1 MRNFQDI
8 TKDNIVLA
16 QPVSEAQGNIYG
28 LVSTEN
34 DGTKIILAHNPTF
47 NLFNNNIMA
56 FGGCGSGKTTCFAYN
71 AILQAIKRNESI
83 IVTDRTYDSYHKMA
97 EYAKEKGY
105 VVRMLDLQNFA
116 DSDGW
121 DVLNTCIGDQAP
133 VMDAGLLAETIINNV
148 NGWEEPDDI
157 YVTGAASL
165 LSALM
170 LRVKL
175 GEDFQNE
182 DKDLESV
189 YKLLVHP
196 DGTSFFRE
204 VMQDETLK
212 KVNAI
217 AAKNALNGLGSGS
230 PNLLGN
236 LLVNLSTHLR
246 IFQTPE
252 LLKLLS
258 RNDIDLELPGKQPC
272 LYFCRLPLALS
283 HNGFL
288 AALFINMI
296 LYKLIDLAD
305 KNENHT
311 LQVPVNF
318 ILDDFA
324 DLGYMPGWERK
335 LAVCR
340 SRGICISMT
349 MHDLPLLETIY
360 GKNGAASIL
369 NNCFTW
375 MFYGTHEFKTAKLM
389 TSTFGQT
396 NFYEM
401 SMEPDRMSPKKEKK
415 LTFFNMGELLR
426 NDRNAVVVCFQQHD
440 PIVLDKFY
448 YQDHPDYPN
457 LTN

>member
-1 MRNFQDI
+1 MRNYQEN

-28 LVSTEN
+28 LVSTEL
-34 DGTKIILAHNPTF
+34 DGTKIVLAHNPTF
-47 NLFNNNIMA
+47 NLYNKNVMV
-56 FGGCGSGKTTCFAYN
+56 FGGCGSGKTTCFTYN

-157 YVTGAASL
+157 YVTGTASL

-175 GEDFQNE
+175 GEDFQDGN
-182 DKDLESV
+182 KDLESV

-196 DGTSFFRE
+196 DGTSFIRE
-204 VMQDETLK
+204 IMQEETLEE
-212 KVNAI
+212 VNAT

-349 MHDLPLLETIY
+349 MHDLPLLETVY

-396 NFYEM
+396 NFYEA
-401 SMEPDRMSPKKEKK
+401 SMEPDRTTHNKKKK
-415 LTFFNMGELLR
+415 LTFINTGELLR
-426 NDRNAVVVCFQQHD
+426 NDRHRVVVCFQQHD

-457 LTN
+457 LTK